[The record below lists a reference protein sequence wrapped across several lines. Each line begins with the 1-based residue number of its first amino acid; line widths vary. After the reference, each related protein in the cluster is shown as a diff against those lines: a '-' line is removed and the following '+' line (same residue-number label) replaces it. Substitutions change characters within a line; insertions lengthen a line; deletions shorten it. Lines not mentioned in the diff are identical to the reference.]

1 MFKERFGK
9 FIEENY
15 EIHEFGN
22 ASAIFKHDYPT
33 EFNELKSSLENFTL
47 KKSNLL
53 EKGGGKSK
61 IPPTFEDPLYKNGW
75 IEKNFDI
82 SISLDGV
89 ESKIETHKIDC
100 FKNKIGIEVEWN
112 NKTEFYDRDL
122 NNFRV
127 LHSLNAL
134 DLGIIIT
141 RCDELNDIFDTLN
154 IKSKY
159 GSSTTILSK
168 LLFKVRSGSLGGC
181 PLLIFGIKKS
191 LYRDNL

>member
-1 MFKERFGK
+1 MDFYIKEDIDK
-9 FIEENY
+9 I
-15 EIHEFGN
+15 I
-22 ASAIFKHDYPT
+22 
-33 EFNELKSSLENFTL
+33 NELKPHYKSIAGKNFL
-47 KKSNLL
+47 IA
-53 EKGGGKSK
+53 GGGGRSK
-61 IPPTFEDPLYKNGW
+61 IPPTFEDPLNENGW

-89 ESKIETHKIDC
+89 ERKIETHKIDC

-127 LHSLNAL
+127 LHNLNAL

-141 RCDELNDIFDTLN
+141 RCDELDDVFDKLG

-181 PLLIFGIKKS
+181 PLLIFGIKKN
-191 LYRDNL
+191 LYRENLWVK

>member
-141 RCDELNDIFDTLN
+141 RCDELNDIFRTLD
-154 IKSKY
+154 IYSKY
-159 GSSTTILSK
+159 GESTTILNK
-168 LLFKVRSGSLGGC
+168 LLSKVRSGSLGGC

>member
-1 MFKERFGK
+1 MFEERFGNFVK
-9 FIEENY
+9 ENY

-47 KKSNLL
+47 KKSNLIAG
-53 EKGGGKSK
+53 GGGKSK

-89 ESKIETHKIDC
+89 ENKIETHKIDC
-100 FKNKIGIEVEWN
+100 FKSKIGIEVEWN